1 MTVTQPASLDPV
13 ILADVCANQPSLE
26 NAVTGAEQ
34 ATIIWTGQTLR
45 AAPSVSAMGIQTAA
59 TPLLTSVS
67 TKSPQ
72 LSIRMKMVGKQFREI
87 GRLQNST
94 GHRAIRMY
102 LVLPEDQTQSISW
115 HPPNFSVISK

>member
-45 AAPSVSAMGIQTAA
+45 AAPSVSAMDIQTAA

-94 GHRAIRMY
+94 GHRAIRTY